1 MRLEELRMRT
11 AIAITTFC
19 LAVASFALAGLGA
32 QEPVVEVFK
41 SPT

>member
-1 MRLEELRMRT
+1 MRLGWVAASL
-11 AIAITTFC
+11 C
-19 LAVASFALAGLGA
+19 LAVSSFVIVGLGA